1 MSRTNQHTVRLA
13 VTVFPSYHQV
23 EKTNKQTNKKKTKK
37 KKKKEKN
44 EEGKEGGQRSKP
56 QLLDYVGL
64 GYIAAIKLQ
73 LDVGL
78 QWYNNGVFAILLE
91 TFGYS
96 LETKLTNQAVF
107 KAVKKK
113 NKHKM

>member
-1 MSRTNQHTVRLA
+1 M
-13 VTVFPSYHQV
+13 
-23 EKTNKQTNKKKTKK
+23 KKVKK
-37 KKKKEKN
+37 
-44 EEGKEGGQRSKP
+44 GDRSKP

-113 NKHKM
+113 TKHKMSGEKMPMVNNSGMLWIECMGFCFSFALYYLSH